1 MPPQEQAFEVPTIT
15 LTGNIVASVHEHG
28 GVVPATVIRAGTDW
42 AVNVNWSLQGSPLV
56 AGTWHVH
63 VNLESYGP
71 GPELSLFD
79 LIDPACQSQTF
90 PNASGNYSCH
100 FDVPAN
106 TVDPTQIPH
115 QGLPMKLI
123 VVLTALDTLG
133 NPAPIAAFFEG
144 PILMF
149 YP

>member
-1 MPPQEQAFEVPTIT
+1 MPPEQAFEVPAIT
-15 LTGNIVASVHEHG
+15 LTGSIAASVHEHG

-42 AVNVNWSLQGSPLV
+42 AVSVRWSLQGSPLV
-56 AGTWHVH
+56 AGTWHIH
-63 VNLESYGP
+63 VNLESLGP

-79 LIDPACQSQTF
+79 LIDPACQNQTF
-90 PNASGNYSCH
+90 PNASGNYACH
-100 FDVPAN
+100 FDVPGGAVN
-106 TVDPTQIPH
+106 PADIPH
-115 QGLPMKLI
+115 QGLPMKLV